1 MCRIEMPAEA
11 RKIIDDLYR
20 EGYEAYIVGGC
31 VRDALLGRKA
41 DDYDITTSA
50 PPTEIKRIFKRT
62 VDTGLSHGTVTV
74 IENGKPYE
82 VTTFRVD
89 GEYKD
94 NRHPVSVSYTK
105 NVRDDLARRDFTVNA
120 LAYNDREGIVDA
132 FSGIEDL
139 NDGVIRCVRNPEERF
154 AEDALRVLRGI
165 RFSSVLGF
173 KIEEGTKAGIR
184 KYAKNLSSI
193 SSERIYVEWKKLLSG
208 SDAYGVISEFKE
220 VIDVFAEE
228 LVGIEMPPRESFCSL
243 SYDER
248 QILLFVLS
256 KSCDSFLSFAK
267 RIKMDSKTRDT
278 GISVLNYIKELESSL
293 DLDPRVFIV
302 GKDDEAVM
310 KSVKIAAALGIS
322 KKSTLDAISALIESD
337 APRKISQL
345 KINGHDLIKLG
356 IKGEGI
362 GKALSDV
369 LVAVATGTVENDQT
383 LLFEYIK
390 AYKCKL

>member
-1 MCRIEMPAEA
+1 MRRIEMPAEA

-31 VRDALLGRKA
+31 VRDALLGRVA

-50 PPTEIKRIFKRT
+50 PPQEIKRIFKRT

-74 IENGKPYE
+74 IENGTPYE

-105 NVRDDLARRDFTVNA
+105 NVKDDLARRDFTVNA

-139 NDGVIRCVRNPEERF
+139 NAGIIRCVRDPEERF
-154 AEDALRVLRGI
+154 SEDALRVLRGI

-173 KIEEGTKAGIR
+173 KIEPRTQDGIR

-208 SDAYGVISEFKE
+208 KGAYDIICDFKD

-228 LVGIEMPPRESFCSL
+228 LSGIDMPPRDSFCAL
-243 SYDER
+243 
-248 QILLFVLS
+248 
-256 KSCDSFLSFAK
+256 SCDEKQLALFALADSAAAFARFAK

-278 GISVLNYIKELESSL
+278 GIAVLNAIDELESADKLDERLFVIGKSDDVSL
-293 DLDPRVFIV
+293 KSARI
-302 GKDDEAVM
+302 AV
-310 KSVKIAAALGIS
+310 ALGKYKTDVLDKIS
-322 KKSTLDAISALIESD
+322 ELIARD

-345 KINGHDLIKLG
+345 KINGNDLIKLG
-356 IKGEGI
+356 IKGEEI
-362 GKALSDV
+362 SKALNELLLSV
-369 LVAVATGTVENDQT
+369 ASGTLENNSAALVEC
-383 LLFEYIK
+383 IK
-390 AYKCKL
+390 RRNM

>member
-154 AEDALRVLRGI
+154 AEDALRVLSRSK
-165 RFSSVLGF
+165 R
-173 KIEEGTKAGIR
+173 AQR
-184 KYAKNLSSI
+184 
-193 SSERIYVEWKKLLSG
+193 
-208 SDAYGVISEFKE
+208 
-220 VIDVFAEE
+220 
-228 LVGIEMPPRESFCSL
+228 RE
-243 SYDER
+243 
-248 QILLFVLS
+248 
-256 KSCDSFLSFAK
+256 
-267 RIKMDSKTRDT
+267 
-278 GISVLNYIKELESSL
+278 
-293 DLDPRVFIV
+293 
-302 GKDDEAVM
+302 
-310 KSVKIAAALGIS
+310 
-322 KKSTLDAISALIESD
+322 
-337 APRKISQL
+337 
-345 KINGHDLIKLG
+345 
-356 IKGEGI
+356 
-362 GKALSDV
+362 
-369 LVAVATGTVENDQT
+369 
-383 LLFEYIK
+383 
-390 AYKCKL
+390 